1 VTPEEID
8 SILNAAEVEI
18 AFGGT
23 PDLGATGFWRAVA
36 AVKRD
41 LALIDQFAE
50 RIGAIDKAAF
60 DVWARLVIPIWIG
73 TVLAV
78 VGALVGVSLTAA
90 AAFVP
95 KWNGIVFLAGTGALI
110 ASTHG
115 PGHLIVGYLGGIR
128 FIAWFIGRGR
138 PQPGVKT
145 DYSTYLRAT
154 PRARAW
160 MHASGAIVTKAIPFL
175 LLPVVLLVSVIPTW
189 VPVVLV
195 VLGVAQIITDVVWS
209 TKSSD
214 WSKFRREMRYDSRPT
229 TESRT
234 S

>member
-1 VTPEEID
+1 
-8 SILNAAEVEI
+8 
-18 AFGGT
+18 
-23 PDLGATGFWRAVA
+23 
-36 AVKRD
+36 
-41 LALIDQFAE
+41 
-50 RIGAIDKAAF
+50 
-60 DVWARLVIPIWIG
+60 
-73 TVLAV
+73 
-78 VGALVGVSLTAA
+78 
-90 AAFVP
+90 
-95 KWNGIVFLAGTGALI
+95 
-110 ASTHG
+110 
-115 PGHLIVGYLGGIR
+115 
-128 FIAWFIGRGR
+128 
-138 PQPGVKT
+138 
-145 DYSTYLRAT
+145 
-154 PRARAW
+154 